1 MAVIA
6 KAEVTISDI
15 IDGIDGKGI
24 TSTVITYQAGTSGT
38 TAPIGTWSAAIPY
51 VSPGQY
57 LWSRT
62 VITYTEG
69 NPSTTYSVSYIP
81 KNGTDG
87 ATGSQGPTGTGIDS
101 ITQQYYLSTSKTTQT
116 GGLWVTSMPTWS
128 TGMYLWTRYLITYK
142 NPTSTAYTSPVCDSS
157 WEAVNEVQKDLTSN
171 YYNKV
176 ETDSKFDIQKDSI
189 ISTVTKETTT
199 LINNIEIGGRNLIL
213 NSSFSSKE
221 NSGIY
226 TFNGEEV
233 TFSTDTP
240 TNGSNNQY
248 SFYNKTSDYFIKN
261 ARGKTITLSM
271 EYYIEEEIT
280 YGTTN
285 PWIGFELG
293 IYRNNTTGGSSQYLS
308 WYGNKTFPTSVT
320 DKWTRY
326 STSVDVK
333 DYDIASTQ
341 VAFIMRDASGTVKFR
356 HPKIELGN
364 KATDWTPAPEDMAT
378 ADSLADVNN
387 SLTDVT
393 NDLQNS
399 INATNQNLQ
408 DVQNNQ
414 NEVYQIISE
423 NKTQIS
429 SLVQR
434 AEGFTMDFKTV
445 NETVKQINDQF
456 VTERD
461 ERYKYIKFIDGEIW
475 LGKEVPIGED
485 DFKLVIKNDRI
496 SFLQNKVEVAYMSN
510 NKLYVTDIH
519 VTNSLQLG
527 YFIQSTRSNGNVGIR
542 WVNQ

>member
-38 TAPIGTWSAAIPY
+38 TAPTGTWSTAIPY

-81 KNGTDG
+81 KNGADG
-87 ATGSQGPTGTGIDS
+87 ATGSQGPTGPAGTGIAS

-116 GGLWVTSMPTWS
+116 GGSWVTSMPTWS

-189 ISTVTKETTT
+189 ISTVTK
-199 LINNIEIGGRNLIL
+199 N
-213 NSSFSSKE
+213 
-221 NSGIY
+221 
-226 TFNGEEV
+226 
-233 TFSTDTP
+233 
-240 TNGSNNQY
+240 
-248 SFYNKTSDYFIKN
+248 
-261 ARGKTITLSM
+261 
-271 EYYIEEEIT
+271 
-280 YGTTN
+280 
-285 PWIGFELG
+285 
-293 IYRNNTTGGSSQYLS
+293 
-308 WYGNKTFPTSVT
+308 
-320 DKWTRY
+320 
-326 STSVDVK
+326 
-333 DYDIASTQ
+333 
-341 VAFIMRDASGTVKFR
+341 
-356 HPKIELGN
+356 
-364 KATDWTPAPEDMAT
+364 MAT
-378 ADSLADVNN
+378 ADSLTDVNN
-387 SLTDVT
+387 SLTDVI
-393 NDLQNS
+393 NDLQTS
-399 INATNQNLQ
+399 IDATNKNLQ

-445 NETVKQINDQF
+445 NETVKQINNQF

-475 LGKEVPIGED
+475 LGKEVPIGEE

-496 SFLQNKVEVAYMSN
+496 SFLQNNVEVAYMSN

>member
-1 MAVIA
+1 MVVKSSSQISIVDITDAYSVILTSETYTFIGNA
-6 KAEVTISDI
+6 SGAPSGLSCTTQVVAYCGGNACSKVSIGTITCPTGISATIKDNNTLSPTITFTTTGTISTACEAI
-15 IDGIDGKGI
+15 IPVNVDSITINKKFSFAVAKQGVTGAAGPTGATGNGISKTEIMYYLSTSSTTQTGGSWSTSVPTWVDGRYYWQKIKTTYTNGTTSESTPVCITGGKGA
-24 TSTVITYQAGTSGT
+24 T
-38 TAPIGTWSAAIPY
+38 
-51 VSPGQY
+51 
-57 LWSRT
+57 
-62 VITYTEG
+62 
-69 NPSTTYSVSYIP
+69 
-81 KNGTDG
+81 G
-87 ATGSQGPTGTGIDS
+87 ATGSTGKGVAS
-101 ITQQYYLSTSKTTQT
+101 ITTEFYLSTSKTTQS
-116 GGLWVTSMPTWS
+116 GGSWTTTMPTWS
-128 TGMYLWTRYLITYK
+128 SGKYLWTRSKIVYT
-142 NPTSTAYTSPVCDSS
+142 NPSSTAYTTPICDSS
-157 WEAVNEVQKDLTSN
+157 WEAVNDVENNLTTN

-189 ISTVTKETTT
+189 ISTVTK
-199 LINNIEIGGRNLIL
+199 N
-213 NSSFSSKE
+213 
-221 NSGIY
+221 
-226 TFNGEEV
+226 
-233 TFSTDTP
+233 
-240 TNGSNNQY
+240 
-248 SFYNKTSDYFIKN
+248 
-261 ARGKTITLSM
+261 
-271 EYYIEEEIT
+271 
-280 YGTTN
+280 
-285 PWIGFELG
+285 
-293 IYRNNTTGGSSQYLS
+293 
-308 WYGNKTFPTSVT
+308 
-320 DKWTRY
+320 
-326 STSVDVK
+326 
-333 DYDIASTQ
+333 
-341 VAFIMRDASGTVKFR
+341 
-356 HPKIELGN
+356 
-364 KATDWTPAPEDMAT
+364 MAT
-378 ADSLADVNN
+378 ADSLTDVNN

-496 SFLQNKVEVAYMSN
+496 SFLQNKMEVAYMSN

-527 YFIQSTRSNGNVGIR
+527 YFIQSTRSNGNIGIR